1 MRALDWGVDMAQS
14 IVSGQVRSYR
24 MRAVEGV
31 KQGLGWFNPAQ
42 KDFQHRVPVNF
53 TRGHFTVKTVESK
66 RELWQVMTLRYEV
79 FHREYMNKLI
89 PFGIDRDRYDL
100 AADHL
105 AIIDNR
111 INKIVGTYRLIPSHR
126 SEDFYS
132 MTEFNISDLLSRE
145 GVKVELSRACI
156 HKDYRNGAI
165 ITLLWRG
172 IIEYLTTAGA
182 RWLFGMGSVKT
193 INPDEITAV
202 YKCFAEDNS
211 VDHSFQ
217 ITAKSNYRIHDFAER
232 LKKVQVSD
240 QARELLPALV
250 KSYVRAGAVIVGDP
264 AIDLAFNCSDLFVI
278 LDVSKLSVAYNRK
291 YQVN

>member
-1 MRALDWGVDMAQS
+1 
-14 IVSGQVRSYR
+14 
-24 MRAVEGV
+24 
-31 KQGLGWFNPAQ
+31 
-42 KDFQHRVPVNF
+42 
-53 TRGHFTVKTVESK
+53 
-66 RELWQVMTLRYEV
+66 
-79 FHREYMNKLI
+79 
-89 PFGIDRDRYDL
+89 
-100 AADHL
+100 L

-126 SEDFYS
+126 TGDFYS
-132 MTEFNISDLLSRE
+132 MTEFDISDLVSRE

-172 IIEYLTTAGA
+172 IIEYLNAAGA

-193 INPDEITAV
+193 INPDEITEV
-202 YKCFAEDNS
+202 YKCFADEGS
-211 VDHSFQ
+211 VDPSFM
-217 ITAKSNYRIHDFAER
+217 IPAKSNYRIDDFAKRLER
-232 LKKVQVSD
+232 AQVTD
-240 QARELLPALV
+240 RARELVPTLV

-278 LDVSKLSVAYNRK
+278 LDVSKLSAAYNRK